1 MKKLLTGYWPEYHQP
16 FDTSLE
22 LNIFN
27 LANDRVI
34 KNQKK
39 SKKSSSSLYS
49 NFILN
54 LFRVCELNN

>member
-16 FDTSLE
+16 FDTNLE

-34 KNQKK
+34 KKRKK
-39 SKKSSSSLYS
+39 VKKALLHYIVTS
-49 NFILN
+49 F
-54 LFRVCELNN
+54 